1 MKISL
6 AQLNYHIGNFEENTK
21 KIIEA
26 INSAKEEQVDLIVF
40 AELAICGYPPKD
52 LLEFEDFIETSE
64 LAIQKVAKQCTG
76 IAAIVGGPSRSQLK
90 KGKPLHNSAYFLAD
104 GEVKSIHHKSLL
116 PTYDVFDENRYF
128 QSGSSAQL
136 VHYKNETFA
145 ITICEDLWNI
155 DGDMKYNS
163 SPTEQLQ
170 LDKADFIINIAA
182 SPFSVIQ
189 REKREDVLKWNAK
202 KYQLPIY
209 YVNHI
214 GAQTELIFDG
224 GSRAIH
230 PNGDSLGEMSYF
242 KEETNSFNTK
252 SQQVENSKV
261 GTPKIE
267 RIHQALVLGV
277 KDYFKKSNFTKALI
291 GLSGGIDSAVTLA
304 IAAEALG
311 NENVMSVLMPSEYSS
326 QHSIDDAIALCKN
339 LQSPHEIVPIKSIFN
354 VFQNEL
360 KTPFEGKEE
369 DVTEENLQA
378 RIRGTL
384 LMAYSNKFG
393 NILLNTS
400 NKSEMAVGYGTLYGD
415 MCGGLSVIG
424 DVYKTEVFE
433 LANYINRNKE
443 IIPTNT
449 ITKPPSAEL
458 RPDQKDTDSLPEYEL
473 LDQILRL
480 YIEERKGM
488 QAIIDFGFN
497 SEITKKI
504 IRLVNL
510 NEYKRFQAPPILRV
524 SSKAFGMGRLMP
536 LVGKYTS

>member
-1 MKISL
+1 MKIAL
-6 AQLNYHIGNFEENTK
+6 AQLNYHIGNFEANTQ

-26 INSAKEEQVDLIVF
+26 IQSAKKDQVDLIVF

-52 LLEFEDFIETSE
+52 LLEFDDFIDTSKE
-64 LAIQKVAKQCTG
+64 SILRIAEHCKD
-76 IAAIVGGPSRSQLK
+76 IAAIVGAPSRSILER
-90 KGKPLHNSAYFLAD
+90 GKPLHNSAYFLAE
-104 GEVKSIHHKSLL
+104 GIIQSIHHKALL

-128 QSGSSAQL
+128 QAGKSFQL
-136 VHYKNETFA
+136 VTYKNETFA

-155 DGDMKYNS
+155 DGDMKYDL
-163 SPTEQLQ
+163 SPTEQLD
-170 LDKADFIINIAA
+170 LKKADFIINIAA
-182 SPFSVIQ
+182 SPFSVTQ
-189 REKREDVLKWNAK
+189 REKREQVLNWNAN

-224 GSRAIH
+224 GSRAIL
-230 PNGDSLGEMSYF
+230 PNNQSLGEMSYF
-242 KEETNSFNTK
+242 SEETRFFD
-252 SQQVENSKV
+252 SQKNAIEKAGSPLSKM
-261 GTPKIE
+261 E
-267 RIHQALVLGV
+267 RIHQALILGIR
-277 KDYFKKSNFTKALI
+277 DYFKKSNFSKAVI

-311 NENVMSVLMPSEYSS
+311 SENVMSILMPSEFSS
-326 QHSIDDAIALCKN
+326 EHSINDAIALCKN
-339 LQSPHEIVPIKSIFN
+339 LGSHYEIIPIKSIFN
-354 VFQNEL
+354 AFQHEL
-360 KTPFEGKEE
+360 ANPFLGKKE

-433 LANYINRNKE
+433 LARYINRDQE
-443 IIPTNT
+443 IIPINT
-449 ITKPPSAEL
+449 IIKPPSAEL

-473 LDQILRL
+473 LDQILRHYL
-480 YIEERKGM
+480 EGTKGTNHIIEL
-488 QAIIDFGFN
+488 GFDP
-497 SEITKKI
+497 EITKKI

-510 NEYKRFQAPPILRV
+510 NEYKRFQAPPILRI

>member
-26 INSAKEEQVDLIVF
+26 IKSAKVEKVDLIVF

-52 LLEFEDFIETSE
+52 LLEFEDFIGTSE
-64 LAIQKVAKQCTG
+64 KAILEVAKQCTG
-76 IAAIVGGPSRSQLK
+76 IAAVVGAPSKSQLK

-104 GEVKSIHHKSLL
+104 GEVKSIHHKTLL

-128 QSGSSAQL
+128 QSGSSGQL
-136 VHYKNETFA
+136 VHYKDETLA

-155 DGDMKYNS
+155 EGDMKYNS
-163 SPTEQLQ
+163 SPTEQLD

-189 REKREDVLKWNAK
+189 REKRENVLKWNAN

-224 GSRAIH
+224 GSRVIH

-252 SQQVENSKV
+252 SHKVENLKA

-443 IIPTNT
+443 IIPYNT

-480 YIEERKGM
+480 YIEETKGVK
-488 QAIIDFGFN
+488 AIIDFGFN

-524 SSKAFGMGRLMP
+524 STKAFGMGRLMP